1 LQVTHFDLTGNKDSS
16 NSDSSDPD
24 SSTNDDSTSRYNPN
38 RTEQSSRLSLRNES
52 PTDNISDIA
61 FEGEIIS
68 EESTLAD
75 VTTPEP
81 CNLFPDVHVPKPAS
95 EEAGNLPIVNPLP
108 LLEKQLK
115 KTKSVPKKTKSATNG
130 KKSSRR
136 TVTPASHLFQS

>member
-1 LQVTHFDLTGNKDSS
+1 LQVTHIDLTGNKDSS

-24 SSTNDDSTSRYNPN
+24 SSTNDDSTSRYNPI
-38 RTEQSSRLSLRNES
+38 RTEQSSRLSLRN
-52 PTDNISDIA
+52 
-61 FEGEIIS
+61 
-68 EESTLAD
+68 
-75 VTTPEP
+75 EP

-136 TVTPASHLFQS
+136 TVTPASNLFQS